1 MRPGNGSQLQRT
13 LFAHPHARR
22 VVDDVVAAVTRPGGP
37 QFASL
42 IGPAGVGKSTI
53 LDVIENRL
61 AYLWRADLEASP
73 DPMPV
78 VTMVA
83 PAASRQT
90 YSLGTF
96 YREALSA
103 LGDPAVRHVVGID
116 VIVANAGDRFRR
128 PRPDADELSA
138 GARARFVER
147 RVRALLIDE
156 ANHLATHRH
165 QRDLLL
171 TLDSIKE
178 FAGRRFRVVLCGAPG
193 LRTFEEASA
202 QLGRRIV
209 PFEFHRYR
217 WSVDHERQAFVDVA
231 RAMLRCIEG
240 LDETTIEESIALSY
254 ERSLGC
260 VGTLHDWL
268 LQAEHEFRTN
278 RPSWAAALAAPAP
291 SVAKALTALEEI
303 EAFAASRSGASRP
316 VLQRRLGLAPSS
328 PETSRR
334 PVTRR
339 RPGKRNPTRD
349 AVGV

>member
-1 MRPGNGSQLQRT
+1 MV
-13 LFAHPHARR
+13 AHPHARR

-37 QFASL
+37 QFVSL

-53 LDVIENRL
+53 LGIIDNCL
-61 AYLWRADLEASP
+61 ADFWRSDLEASP

-78 VTMVA
+78 VAMDA
-83 PAASRQT
+83 PAASKHT
-90 YSLGTF
+90 YSLINF
-96 YREALSA
+96 YREALKA
-103 LGDPAVRHVVGID
+103 LGDPAVRHVVGVD
-116 VIVANAGDRFRR
+116 AVLANAGDRFRR

-138 GARARFVER
+138 AARARFVER

-156 ANHLATHRH
+156 ANHLATHRD

-178 FAGRRFRVVLCGAPG
+178 FAGKRFRIVLCGAPG

-217 WSVDHERQAFVDVA
+217 WTVDHEREAFVDAA
-231 RAMLRCIEG
+231 RAMLGCIDG
-240 LDETTIEESIALSY
+240 LDEAEIEASIPLCY

-260 VGTLHDWL
+260 LGTLYDWL
-268 LQAEHEFRTN
+268 LQAEHEFSTN
-278 RPSWAAALAAPAP
+278 RRSWAAALAAPAP
-291 SVAKALTALEEI
+291 SVAKALMALEEV
-303 EAFAASRSGASRP
+303 ESFEASRSSASRP
-316 VLQRRLGLAPSS
+316 VLQRRLGLALAP
-328 PETSRR
+328 PAANQTS
-334 PVTRR
+334 VTRR